1 MRCRRSSA
9 AVSSKV
15 RSGCSVITATTRSAC
30 CSSGETLPPRGF
42 GAALLLSLQRCIHL
56 TTELTLTPKCS
67 AASCRDAPA
76 STISIARSRK
86 SQEYDFGI
94 VTPRV
99 RESMLKQSPIHDRLG
114 IPRFKSAGSR
124 FSCVKEGFATTE
136 VFRILSGD
144 KIPNPQQTKS
154 CWGSSCRRGLR
165 TEGIDLKLDV
175 LPLAHEADVA
185 VRYHGFDLKP

>member
-1 MRCRRSSA
+1 MSCRWKKRDSELRLVRMRCRRSSA

-124 FSCVKEGFATTE
+124 FSYGEYP
-136 VFRILSGD
+136 R
-144 KIPNPQQTKS
+144 
-154 CWGSSCRRGLR
+154 
-165 TEGIDLKLDV
+165 
-175 LPLAHEADVA
+175 VA
-185 VRYHGFDLKP
+185 VLSSFRVGPPGCAGIQRRSLSSLKHIASRVHPLPAWFALVSKMK

>member
-124 FSCVKEGFATTE
+124 FSSELVIGRLLFLHRDGSQIRQETESAERSHGCDVKNEPHD
-136 VFRILSGD
+136 V
-144 KIPNPQQTKS
+144 IPP
-154 CWGSSCRRGLR
+154 
-165 TEGIDLKLDV
+165 
-175 LPLAHEADVA
+175 
-185 VRYHGFDLKP
+185 

>member
-124 FSCVKEGFATTE
+124 FSYSPLQNKISIDYMKQAGLTAVAMEPIDVPFDQVAQISVEQLYVHVK
-136 VFRILSGD
+136 
-144 KIPNPQQTKS
+144 
-154 CWGSSCRRGLR
+154 
-165 TEGIDLKLDV
+165 KL
-175 LPLAHEADVA
+175 
-185 VRYHGFDLKP
+185 

>member
-1 MRCRRSSA
+1 MSCRWKKRDSELRLVRMRCRRSSA

-124 FSCVKEGFATTE
+124 FSSA
-136 VFRILSGD
+136 FRSHDRTQPGNRQHLVVELS
-144 KIPNPQQTKS
+144 KS
-154 CWGSSCRRGLR
+154 CAIICRQA
-165 TEGIDLKLDV
+165 IDLRGRKL
-175 LPLAHEADVA
+175 
-185 VRYHGFDLKP
+185 

>member
-1 MRCRRSSA
+1 MSCRWKKRDSELRLVRMRCRRSSA

-124 FSCVKEGFATTE
+124 FRLA
-136 VFRILSGD
+136 VFEQEDSDANRHCAHWDGAARFVFGVSG
-144 KIPNPQQTKS
+144 
-154 CWGSSCRRGLR
+154 
-165 TEGIDLKLDV
+165 V
-175 LPLAHEADVA
+175 
-185 VRYHGFDLKP
+185 